1 MENNNDFFILENKD
15 DMLFLTMNA
24 PENNLMTNEFF
35 INFENIF
42 EELEKKYSSDNKVKG
57 LVITGAGRHFS
68 VGSDLKSLF
77 ERTCTQSH
85 PVETHKDLPAV
96 HIRQKHAFTGLW
108 DLPFPVV
115 SVIKGFCIGSGS
127 EMAINSHIRIC
138 ESNARIGQP
147 ESALG
152 IIPGLG
158 GLARTAQVCGFSEAL
173 EMVFTGELITPDK
186 AYEKSWADIV
196 CEKKAGIQKA
206 IDLINFIDSLDV
218 QFDPEDVPEYI
229 NEFMNQEG

>member
-77 ERTCTQSH
+77 ERTCTESY
-85 PVETHKDLPAV
+85 PVEKPEDLPEV
-96 HIRQKHAFTGLW
+96 HVRQKHAFTGLW
-108 DLPFPVV
+108 NLHFPVV

-127 EMAINSHIRIC
+127 EIAINSHIRIC

-158 GLARTAQVCGFSEAL
+158 GLARTAQVCGSSEAL
-173 EMVFTGELITPDK
+173 EMVFTGELITPEN
-186 AYEKSWADIV
+186 AYNKSWADIV
-196 CEKKAGIQKA
+196 CEKKAGMQKA
-206 IDLINFIDSLDV
+206 IDLINFINSLDI
-218 QFDPEDVPEYI
+218 QFDPEDVPEYV
-229 NEFMNQEG
+229 NEFMSQEG

>member
-1 MENNNDFFILENKD
+1 MENNNDYFILENKND
-15 DMLFLTMNA
+15 ILFLTMNA
-24 PENNLMTNEFF
+24 PENNLMTNDFF
-35 INFENIF
+35 IKFENVF
-42 EELEKKYSSDNKVKG
+42 EQLEKKYSSDNRVKG